1 MKKRLLAVLLA
12 LCLALGTLPL
22 SVLAAEFTAELGG
35 KVVTV
40 DTTAKTVK
48 DGDQDVTDYYF
59 IFEDN
64 DTVKYYQGADGGSAQ
79 TLTLNALY
87 TVTFN
92 NNDGSETPAAST
104 AKGNSQKTVA
114 EPAAPAREGYTF
126 SKWTTADGGDAI
138 TFPYTPTADVTL
150 YAQWTENAKDDIVI
164 TFNPNYE
171 GGTNQTATAAA
182 DGKVTA
188 PTFQRTDYT
197 LEGWY
202 EDAACTAEKKVD
214 LTSKVFTV
222 NTTLYAKWTENAAKT
237 FTVTFE
243 TNGGSA
249 VAAQTV
255 ESGKTA
261 AKPADPTK
269 EGSTFGGWFTDADCT
284 AAFDFTK
291 AITANT
297 TVYAKW
303 DAVKTITVTFNANY
317 TGGQLIKVEA
327 KADGSVDAPKVERE
341 FFKFIGWFTKDGKTE
356 GSDGQP
362 DWGTEAPATFTADT
376 TVYAKWEAN
385 ETVAVVE
392 GTVDE
397 QGKVTV
403 DAESVTID
411 EAKKPET
418 LVVEVAESG
427 TDKGELALEVSA
439 DVMEKVEK
447 SVNLVSASINITI
460 PKEAAK
466 GNKLE
471 VKIDTQAAPASG
483 STKAAGTVKI
493 EIPGAP
499 QAGDEEQ
506 LKTPIVFSLNVEI
519 ETKMESPVVAY
530 WNAARK
536 AYVRSRGRFQNG
548 VATFST
554 RHLTEFAVVDV
565 LDAQPETLPSNAIV
579 NANGIAGVTANA
591 EIGESVFA
599 VFRQYAPDGKE
610 MVLITDTLGGTP
622 DTDYGYLRC
631 SKSLK
636 PVGDYTYRA
645 ESVLVG
651 TGKFE
656 WNPDFGFR
664 FAPEGLIAQAVVQGT
679 TSDPLS

>member
-22 SVLAAEFTAELGG
+22 SVLAAEFTAALGG

-59 IFEDN
+59 IFDN

-79 TLTLNALY
+79 TLTLNPLY

-92 NNDGSETPAAST
+92 NNDGTETPAAST

-126 SKWTTADGGDAI
+126 SKWTTAADGGNDI
-138 TFPYTPTADVTL
+138 TFPYTPAADVTL
-150 YAQWTENAKDDIVI
+150 YAQ
-164 TFNPNYE
+164 
-171 GGTNQTATAAA
+171 
-182 DGKVTA
+182 
-188 PTFQRTDYT
+188 
-197 LEGWY
+197 
-202 EDAACTAEKKVD
+202 
-214 LTSKVFTV
+214 
-222 NTTLYAKWTENAAKT
+222 WTENAAKT

-303 DAVKTITVTFNANY
+303 NAVKTITITFDLNY
-317 TGGQLIKVEA
+317 TGAEKMTVKTAAGTALSAEDMPA
-327 KADGSVDAPKVERE
+327 NPDRE
-341 FFKFIGWFTKDGKTE
+341 GFRFAGWFEKDAQGELT
-356 GSDGQP
+356 
-362 DWGTEAPATFTADT
+362 APPAWKYSADT
-376 TVYAKWEAN
+376 TVYAKWEGL
-385 ETVAVVE
+385 E
-392 GTVDE
+392 GTVE
-397 QGKVTV
+397 TTGTV
-403 DAESVTID
+403 GADNTVKIDSVTEITD
-411 EAKKPET
+411 SKQAET
-418 LVVEVAESG
+418 LVVSVTTTPAQ
-427 TDKGELALEVSA
+427 TKLNLEVSA
-439 DVMEKVEK
+439 DIMKN
-447 SVNLVSASINITI
+447 VNTAVKLESEVINITI
-460 PKEAAK
+460 PVEAAPNE
-466 GNKLE
+466 GSGKLE

-493 EIPGAP
+493 EISGVP
-499 QAGDEEQ
+499 QAGAEEQ
-506 LKTPIVFSLNVEI
+506 LKTPIVFSLNVEVQAAVI
-519 ETKMESPVVAY
+519 PNPVVAY
-530 WNAARK
+530 WNAARN
-536 AYVRSRGRFQNG
+536 AYVRSRGSFRNG
-548 VATFST
+548 KATFST

-565 LDAQPETLPSNAIV
+565 LDAQPETLPSDAIV

-599 VFRQYAPDGKE
+599 VFRQYDPDGKE

-622 DTDYGYLRC
+622 DKEYGYLQC